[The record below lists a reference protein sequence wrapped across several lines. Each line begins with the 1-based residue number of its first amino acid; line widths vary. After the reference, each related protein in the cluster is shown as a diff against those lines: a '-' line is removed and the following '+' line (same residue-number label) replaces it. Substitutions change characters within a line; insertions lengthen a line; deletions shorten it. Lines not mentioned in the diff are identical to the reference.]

1 VTVLDRHDPF
11 VTIDEPPVR
20 TPGDFRRNAKGTPY
34 IAHPTDKVKSG
45 ARKGKPK
52 WIVAA
57 RSSSIGK
64 LTTDTTNLERRS
76 ERGIVEGLLL
86 NPAVRQRLEHATT
99 ADIDGIIGAAK
110 DAARLDLAADRGT
123 HVHSLIECVNKDQSW
138 RRHDQA
144 GEALDITPDMADAIV
159 DAWLDAVKAWG
170 LEALASETTV
180 ANIAVPCAGT
190 LDALVRTT
198 KPLTFGDVTIPA
210 GTLLVLDIKTGAAT
224 GAANGYWT
232 GYPAQLFAYAT
243 SKPYTCRE
251 DDPDDEH
258 AWGEWDTP
266 PSTEH
271 GLIAHLNLADV
282 INGEAPAWTLIH
294 VDLTAGARHLDL
306 VAQAKA
312 YNAASPTYF
321 RTINQEDSS
330 HEAGAQGSPDR
341 QDHGTG
347 IPTSEP
353 NQDVGGCAVVDQS
366 RTVQDDRQNQPSGS
380 SAGSG
385 TPTPSVAL
393 TRADELAAVPTRA
406 PDEGHD
412 CTELADALWLD
423 TWRTDYQAL
432 DAAGK
437 SWIGD
442 VWNQGARHGVS
453 WHMGANAGGRITERR
468 VWLLAGLVRL
478 VKAGNDN
485 ADTLRALIA
494 TTVDADWPLFANV
507 EPGHALGVLDVID
520 AQVFAGLADA
530 LATDDGPLRAAL
542 DAMTTAA

>member
-1 VTVLDRHDPF
+1 MTGIPLDVLDRHNIVDAAPG
-11 VTIDEPPVR
+11 VER
-20 TPGDFRRNAKGTPY
+20 TPGDFKRNAKGTPS

-52 WIVAA
+52 WVVAA

-76 ERGIVEGLLL
+76 ERGIVEGLLA
-86 NPAVRQRLEHATT
+86 NPELRQRLEHAT
-99 ADIDGIIGAAK
+99 ASSIDGIIGAAK

-123 HVHSLIECVNKDQSW
+123 HVHLLIEAWNKGRS
-138 RRHDQA
+138 HYHLSEA
-144 GEALDITPDMADAIV
+144 GEALGITPGMADVIV
-159 DAWLDAVKAWG
+159 EEWLSNRWG
-170 LEALASETTV
+170 LEVIASEMTV
-180 ANIAVPCAGT
+180 ANADIPSAGT

-210 GTLLVLDIKTGAAT
+210 GTVLVLDIKTGAAT
-224 GAANGYWT
+224 GLGNGYWT
-232 GYPAQLFAYAT
+232 GYPAQLYAYAT
-243 SKPYTCRE
+243 SKPYTCSP
-251 DDPDDEH
+251 DDPDDEN

-266 PSTEH
+266 PSVKH

-282 INGEAPAWTLIH
+282 INGEAPVWTLIH

-312 YNAASPTYF
+312 HNAASPTYF
-321 RTINQEDSS
+321 TTINQEDNSNEGDDQQQAGQVA
-330 HEAGAQGSPDR
+330 EASVGRSTGETDQR
-341 QDHGTG
+341 GTD
-347 IPTSEP
+347 T
-353 NQDVGGCAVVDQS
+353 D
-366 RTVQDDRQNQPSGS
+366 TPSG
-380 SAGSG
+380 AGDGELPVSG
-385 TPTPSVAL
+385 DARTSGSLPVL
-393 TRADELAAVPTRA
+393 TRADELAAVPTRT

-412 CTELADALWLD
+412 CTSPADALWLD

-437 SWIGD
+437 SWIGEL
-442 VWNQGARHGVS
+442 WNASARHGVS
-453 WHMGANAGGRITERR
+453 FHMSATSGGRITERR

-485 ADTLRALIA
+485 ADTLRKLIG

-507 EPGHALGVLDVID
+507 EPGHALGVLDLID

-530 LATDDGPLRAAL
+530 LATDDGLLRAAL
-542 DAMTTAA
+542 DAMTSAA